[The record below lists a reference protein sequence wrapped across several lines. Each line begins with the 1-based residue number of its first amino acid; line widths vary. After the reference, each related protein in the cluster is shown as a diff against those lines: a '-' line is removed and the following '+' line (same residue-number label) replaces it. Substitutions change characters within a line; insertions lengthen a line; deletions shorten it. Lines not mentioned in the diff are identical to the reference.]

1 MKLEHIAINVPD
13 PVAMAAW
20 YVEHMDMKVVI
31 ATDSPPFMHF
41 LVDKN
46 EASMLEIYCNTA
58 ADIPDYSAIPPA
70 VLHFAFNADNMAAT
84 RQRLMAAGATAEGE
98 VATNA
103 RGDQLAFLRDPWNIT
118 IQLVKRSKPLI

>member
-58 ADIPDYSAIPPA
+58 TDIPDYSAIPPA
-70 VLHFAFNADNMAAT
+70 VLHFAFNADNMADT